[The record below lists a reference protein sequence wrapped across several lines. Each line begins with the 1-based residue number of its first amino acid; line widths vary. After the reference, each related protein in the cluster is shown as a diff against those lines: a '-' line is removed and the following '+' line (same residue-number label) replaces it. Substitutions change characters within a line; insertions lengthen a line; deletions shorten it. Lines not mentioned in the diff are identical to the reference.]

1 MRILA
6 AMLKHE
12 TNTFSPVPTDLARF
26 RAWGLYEGEAVRQAY
41 RGTNHP
47 LAAYLDLAD
56 ERGAAIV
63 TPVAAEAMPSGLV
76 QREAYEHLT
85 GLILDALR
93 EGGFDCAML
102 DLHGAMVAEPDWDGE
117 GGLLEAMR
125 RIAPDLPIAVTLDMH
140 GNITERM
147 VDNCTC
153 LLGYKTYPHVDMAAV
168 GRRIGEILLDS
179 LDGKVR
185 PVMAYGRLPLLA
197 QTLRMGTADRPMG
210 PLQAMSREEEVRP
223 GILAASVFGGFPMAD
238 IPVAGLSAI
247 VVADGDR
254 EAAEAS
260 RDRLLERAWAA
271 RAEFIYRHEPIGE
284 AIRRAKGVNDAPVVL
299 LDHADNVGSGGS
311 ADSMTAIRELI
322 RHGVTDVAVA
332 AVWDPEAV
340 RRMQEA
346 GPGATLA
353 LDLGGRT
360 EMTSVGARAEPLRL
374 TGKVRSL
381 SDGEWIVRG
390 PMYTGAKV
398 TTGPTAV
405 LEAEGLRIVVT
416 SLHHEPWDA
425 GIFTNNGIDPRHCR
439 YLLLKSRIHYRAGF
453 APLAKATI
461 TLDGVG
467 VTTSDNSVL
476 RYERLERPIFP
487 LDPET
492 EWRAA

>member
-26 RAWGLYEGEAVRQAY
+26 RAWGLHEGEAVARAY

-47 LAAYLDLAD
+47 LAAYLGLAE
-56 ERGAAIV
+56 ERGIEIV

-85 GLILDALR
+85 GLILDALKG
-93 EGGFDCAML
+93 GGFDGAML

-140 GNITERM
+140 GNITER
-147 VDNCTC
+147 VVANCTC

-168 GRRIGEILLDS
+168 GRRAGEILLDS
-179 LDGKVR
+179 LEGRCR

-197 QTLRMGTADRPMG
+197 QTLRMGTADHPMG
-210 PLQAMSREEEVRP
+210 PLQAMTREEEGRP

-247 VVADGDR
+247 VVADRDV
-254 EAAEAS
+254 AAARAS
-260 RDRLLERAWAA
+260 RDRLLAQAWAE
-271 RAEFIYRHEPIGE
+271 RAEFVYRHEPISE

-311 ADSMTAIRELI
+311 ADSMTVIRELI
-322 RHGVTDVAVA
+322 RHGVADVAVA
-332 AVWDPEAV
+332 GVWDPEAV
-340 RRMQEA
+340 ARMREA
-346 GPGATLA
+346 GPGATLT
-353 LDLGGRT
+353 LDLGGKT
-360 EMTSVGARAEPLRL
+360 AMPSVGAEAEPLRL
-374 TGKVRSL
+374 TGKVRNL

-390 PMYTGAKV
+390 PMYTGARV

-405 LEAEGLRIVVT
+405 FDAAGLRIVVT
-416 SLHHEPWDA
+416 SLHHEPWDT
-425 GIFTNNGIDPRHCR
+425 GIFTANGIDPRHHR
-439 YLLLKSRIHYRAGF
+439 FLLLKSRIHYRAGF

-467 VTTSDNSVL
+467 VTTSDNAVL
-476 RYERLERPIFP
+476 RYDRLERPIYP
-487 LDPET
+487 LDPDA
-492 EWRAA
+492 EWRPA

>member
-1 MRILA
+1 
-6 AMLKHE
+6 
-12 TNTFSPVPTDLARF
+12 
-26 RAWGLYEGEAVRQAY
+26 
-41 RGTNHP
+41 
-47 LAAYLDLAD
+47 
-56 ERGAAIV
+56 
-63 TPVAAEAMPSGLV
+63 
-76 QREAYEHLT
+76 
-85 GLILDALR
+85 
-93 EGGFDCAML
+93 
-102 DLHGAMVAEPDWDGE
+102 
-117 GGLLEAMR
+117 
-125 RIAPDLPIAVTLDMH
+125 
-140 GNITERM
+140 
-147 VDNCTC
+147 
-153 LLGYKTYPHVDMAAV
+153 
-168 GRRIGEILLDS
+168 
-179 LDGKVR
+179 
-185 PVMAYGRLPLLA
+185 
-197 QTLRMGTADRPMG
+197 MG

-260 RDRLLERAWAA
+260 RDRLLERAWAS

-311 ADSMTAIRELI
+311 ADSMTVIRELI
-322 RHGVTDVAVA
+322 RQGVTDVAVA

-340 RRMQEA
+340 RAMREA
-346 GPGATLA
+346 GPGATLT

-360 EMTSVGARAEPLRL
+360 EMPSVGARAEPLRL

-405 LEAEGLRIVVT
+405 FDAEGLTIVVT
-416 SLHHEPWDA
+416 SVHHEPWDA
-425 GIFTNNGIDPRHCR
+425 GILTNNGIDPRHCR
-439 YLLLKSRIHYRAGF
+439 FILLKSRIHYRAGF
-453 APLAKATI
+453 ASLAKATI

-476 RYERLERPIFP
+476 RYERLQRPIFP

>member
-26 RAWGLYEGEAVRQAY
+26 RAWGLYEGEAVGQAY

-56 ERGAAIV
+56 ERGIEIA

-76 QREAYEHLT
+76 EREAYEYLT

-93 EGGFDCAML
+93 TGGFDGAML

-125 RIAPDLPIAVTLDMH
+125 TIAPDLPIAVTLDMH
-140 GNITERM
+140 GNITERV

-168 GRRIGEILLDS
+168 GRRAGAILLDS
-179 LDGKVR
+179 MDGRCR

-197 QTLRMGTADRPMG
+197 QTLRMGTADHPMG
-210 PLQAMSREEEVRP
+210 PLQAMTVEEEARP

-238 IPVAGLSAI
+238 IPVAGLSVI

-254 EAAEAS
+254 AAAEAS
-260 RDRLLERAWAA
+260 RDRLLERAWSE
-271 RAEFIYRHEPIGE
+271 RAEFVYRHEPIGE

-311 ADSMTAIRELI
+311 ADSMTVIRELI
-322 RHGVTDVAVA
+322 RQGVTDVAVA

-340 RRMQEA
+340 RAMREA
-346 GPGATLA
+346 GPGATLT

-360 EMTSVGARAEPLRL
+360 EMPSIGAKAEPLRL

-405 LEAEGLRIVVT
+405 FDAQGLTIVVT
-416 SLHHEPWDA
+416 SVHHEPWDA
-425 GIFTNNGIDPRHCR
+425 GILTNNGIDPRHCR
-439 YLLLKSRIHYRAGF
+439 FILLKSRIHYRAGF
-453 APLAKATI
+453 ASLAKATI

-476 RYERLERPIFP
+476 RYERLQRPIFP